1 VLRAALRPRC
11 SRRRGWRRMR
21 CARQFACIC
30 DMGALALTS
39 QPIGKLATLHA
50 RALSSESSEEAS
62 SHRER
67 PPFTSRLDLLKLRRP
82 AIDETDET
90 RGRGAKTAVVSS
102 TAAKTQGRGGVL
114 AAPRRPRAVRAVA
127 AVETAVL
134 AGPTQRDPR
143 RAC

>member
-1 VLRAALRPRC
+1 
-11 SRRRGWRRMR
+11 
-21 CARQFACIC
+21 
-30 DMGALALTS
+30 MGALALTS

-102 TAAKTQGRGGVL
+102 RLQLRRRGAEACWRL
-114 AAPRRPRAVRAVA
+114 
-127 AVETAVL
+127 
-134 AGPTQRDPR
+134 RDVHER
-143 RAC
+143 